1 MSNLQS
7 SLDVPVKVKI
17 DTMRDV
23 DNLPSID
30 QSCLFTPKSTK
41 KSSTRDSPQYVPALK
56 RRPSQIKNRK
66 VNQSMNLQKQTMK
79 ILGDATAA
87 TSSGRYRES
96 YNNTL
101 HTKIPE
107 SAVQLMNELGS
118 KVSLQRQREEK
129 SMQLNVNRIQ
139 KSVDE
144 LSYSPRKM
152 RENARIV
159 DQVKGHLNLRASEL
173 MSRVNTQLYQR
184 TREQLHSSLE
194 DKIDVWLRNDSKK
207 EDPEH
212 HSRYFSI
219 LSKLDMQS
227 VRNRPQAFSKR
238 EMKKLP

>member
-1 MSNLQS
+1 
-7 SLDVPVKVKI
+7 
-17 DTMRDV
+17 
-23 DNLPSID
+23 
-30 QSCLFTPKSTK
+30 
-41 KSSTRDSPQYVPALK
+41 
-56 RRPSQIKNRK
+56 
-66 VNQSMNLQKQTMK
+66 MN
-79 ILGDATAA
+79 ILGDGGAGTA
-87 TSSGRYRES
+87 SSGRCHES
-96 YNNTL
+96 YDHTL
-101 HTKIPE
+101 NTKIPD

-129 SMQLNVNRIQ
+129 SMQLNVSRIQ

-144 LSYSPRKM
+144 LSYSPRKL

-159 DQVKGHLNLRASEL
+159 GQVKGHLNLNATEL
-173 MSRVNTQLYQR
+173 MSRVNTQLHQR
-184 TREQLHSSLE
+184 TGEQLRSSLE